1 MFTIQFNPN
10 AADGAIWSVVSPH
23 NTVIWRT
30 PDQDE
35 AIGERDRL
43 NEAHG
48 YLGSEEV
55 TC

>member
-1 MFTIQFNPN
+1 MFTIQHNPR
-10 AADGAIWSVVSPH
+10 AADKAVWSVISPH
-23 NTVIWRT
+23 NTCVFRT
-30 PDQDE
+30 PDHDE

-48 YLGSEEV
+48 YLGQEV